1 MKIAVLSPIAW
12 RTPPEGYGPWENVAS
27 VLTEGLVKS
36 GHEVTLFAT
45 ADSKT
50 SATLEAVCPKPYEVD
65 KNIDPKVYECLH
77 IGHLM
82 EMADKFDIIHNH
94 FDFLPL
100 SYSGLIN
107 TPMVTT
113 IHGFSSDKI
122 LPVYRKYN
130 STTDYISISDSD
142 RHPELDYLATVYHG
156 ISSTAFPLLEKKE
169 EYLLFYGRIHP
180 HKGTHAAIA
189 IARKYGLPLIIAGL
203 IQDQGYFEREVEPY
217 INGETVTYLGNV
229 DQVTGSTLLGSAK
242 ALLHP
247 IFFDE
252 PFGLSVAEAMM
263 CGTPVIAFDRGSMPE
278 LIEHGKTG
286 FLVESVD
293 GAVDSV
299 KNLSSIDPFYCRSHT
314 MGRFGIDTMITSYL
328 NAYKHILSNR

>member
-77 IGHLM
+77 IGHIM

-113 IHGFSSDKI
+113 IHGFSSEKI

-142 RHPELDYLATVYHG
+142 RHPGLGVSGNG
-156 ISSTAFPLLEKKE
+156 IPWDQFDRFSAFGKK
-169 EYLLFYGRIHP
+169 R
-180 HKGTHAAIA
+180 
-189 IARKYGLPLIIAGL
+189 
-203 IQDQGYFEREVEPY
+203 
-217 INGETVTYLGNV
+217 
-229 DQVTGSTLLGSAK
+229 
-242 ALLHP
+242 
-247 IFFDE
+247 
-252 PFGLSVAEAMM
+252 
-263 CGTPVIAFDRGSMPE
+263 GTP
-278 LIEHGKTG
+278 T
-286 FLVESVD
+286 FLWPYPSSQRNPYSYSYCKKIRPT
-293 GAVDSV
+293 AYHRRTDS
-299 KNLSSIDPFYCRSHT
+299 R
-314 MGRFGIDTMITSYL
+314 
-328 NAYKHILSNR
+328 